1 MAVLSF
7 GVRDFM
13 DVLLYFGSYAA
24 ITTLFA
30 SGGIIVVWVAFKS
43 VRGAVRFVRVLANP
57 HVRQEEDVTRRV
69 PPDYQMAHLKRAGQ

>member
-30 SGGIIVVWVAFKS
+30 SGGIVVVWVAFRT

-57 HVRQEEDVTRRV
+57 QIRHEEDATTRV
-69 PPDYQMAHLKRAGQ
+69 PPDYQLAHLKRAGQ